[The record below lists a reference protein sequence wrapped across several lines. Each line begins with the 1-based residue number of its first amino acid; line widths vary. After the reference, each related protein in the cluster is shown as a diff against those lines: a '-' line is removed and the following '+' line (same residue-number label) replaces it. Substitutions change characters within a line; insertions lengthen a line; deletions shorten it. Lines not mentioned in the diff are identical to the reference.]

1 MADRQIFQLDEKTTP
16 VATDWVAVQDKTGTA
31 GAKKVSQTNLAKGLK
46 VALQLTTPGGRL
58 TLTTA
63 VPVTTSDV
71 SAATT
76 VYYTPYVHNIIMLYS
91 GTAWEAIEF
100 TEVSIAVPST
110 TVTPFDVFGLSSGGS
125 LVIETLD
132 WTNDITR
139 ATALAYQD
147 GRLVKSGSATRL
159 YLGTGRTTGVS
170 GQTEDSISKRF
181 HWNYYN
187 RVPRQLK
194 LIEVTNHTYA
204 TNTVRPWNNATAN
217 RVELITGVSEAL
229 VIFTVAA
236 RIDPQADGNA
246 GQVGIALNGTAAFGF
261 SVILQNANVHAIR
274 GGMNFNDIPIDGY
287 SFYQALENAPNSAN
301 IDFNNLA
308 VYGDYPG

>member
-63 VPVTTSDV
+63 VPVTTSNV

-132 WTNDITR
+132 WTNDTTR

-204 TNTVRPWNNATAN
+204 TNTVRPWNNA
-217 RVELITGVSEAL
+217 
-229 VIFTVAA
+229 
-236 RIDPQADGNA
+236 
-246 GQVGIALNGTAAFGF
+246 
-261 SVILQNANVHAIR
+261 
-274 GGMNFNDIPIDGY
+274 
-287 SFYQALENAPNSAN
+287 
-301 IDFNNLA
+301 
-308 VYGDYPG
+308 